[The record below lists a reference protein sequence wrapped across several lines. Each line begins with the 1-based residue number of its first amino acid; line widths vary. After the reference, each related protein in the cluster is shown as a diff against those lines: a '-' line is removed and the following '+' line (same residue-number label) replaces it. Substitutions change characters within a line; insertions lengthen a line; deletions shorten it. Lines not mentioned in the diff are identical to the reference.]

1 MPCDRCPVS
10 CIDTITGG
18 KGADLL
24 TGGLGADTFVFSTGD
39 SFNSTAI
46 TAAGGGNST
55 ATFGNGVDVITD
67 FNVTQGD
74 VLVFNGVTQTGIGN
88 SATISDNNGIVS
100 VIVNAP
106 ATPIAAGLNTF
117 FITGDWNQGDGTFT
131 NQNNVPPGPTVSA
144 LIFQAETAAIPANA
158 NFDITEAFR
167 TAEAIILQN
176 PTLVA

>member
-46 TAAGGGNST
+46 TGAGPSST

-88 SATISDNNGIVS
+88 SATIDNNGD

-117 FITGDWNQGDGTFT
+117 FITGRWNAGVFT
-131 NQNNVPPGPTVSA
+131 NVNNEPPGPDFSA

-158 NFDITEAFR
+158 DFIITDAFR
-167 TAEAIILQN
+167 TAEAIILET